1 MNEGK
6 ALLIIGQAINLVP
19 TVVPMVQ
26 ALIRSIQDAG
36 KEATPEEIDAI
47 VNRAI
52 ANSVKIQGL

>member
-26 ALIRSIQDAG
+26 ALIRSIQEAG
-36 KEATPEEIDAI
+36 EDATPEQINVI

-52 ANSVKIQGL
+52 SNSKKIQEL